1 MEIEHLIRYAPLAVG
16 LKPSA
21 IQGEARLRGRE
32 RNNFSKTI
40 TNSTVPT
47 PWRKGLRMEEHH
59 SPVELLPMLAA
70 ILIGAKLAG
79 RLSQRIGLPSV
90 FGELVLGLVLGPS
103 LLNLIRPNDP
113 LALLAEVGVILLM
126 FRAGLE
132 TDLVQMRQVGLAATI
147 VALGGVLL
155 PFGGGFALGRMFGM
169 SDLPALFVGA
179 VLTATSVSISAE
191 VLRELGHLRG
201 KVGAT
206 ILGAAVIDDVLGVLV
221 LSLVL
226 GLAGKGDPLIAVGQM
241 AVFFPAAWFIGDR
254 LLPQLRKIEH
264 LAGGQDTV
272 LAILLGLVMLFAW
285 AAEALG
291 SVADITGAYL
301 LGIVVARY
309 TDEEHVV
316 HHGSSALAYAFV
328 VPVFFV
334 NIGLEANVTS
344 LGAAPLFTILMV
356 LLAIAG
362 KVVGCGVGAL
372 TMRMSPREALQIGI
386 GMTARGEVAL
396 VMIAAGR
403 AAGLVNDTLF
413 TATIVM
419 ALVTTLITPP
429 LLRLAFAQRTLPP
442 AEERSTVIEAAE

>member
-1 MEIEHLIRYAPLAVG
+1 
-16 LKPSA
+16 
-21 IQGEARLRGRE
+21 
-32 RNNFSKTI
+32 
-40 TNSTVPT
+40 
-47 PWRKGLRMEEHH
+47 MEEHH
-59 SPVELLPMLAA
+59 SPVELLPLLAA

-79 RLSQRIGLPSV
+79 RLSQRFGLPAV
-90 FGELVLGLVLGPS
+90 FGELLLGLVLGPS
-103 LLNLIRPNDP
+103 LLNFIRPNEP

-132 TDLVQMRQVGLAATI
+132 TDLVQMRQVGALATV
-147 VALGGVLL
+147 VAFGGVLL
-155 PFGGGFALGRMFGM
+155 PFGGGFALAMLFGFPL
-169 SDLPALFVGA
+169 LPALFVGA

-191 VLRELGHLRG
+191 VLRELGQLRG

-206 ILGAAVIDDVLGVLV
+206 ILGAAVIDDVLGVIV

-226 GLAGKGDPLIAVGQM
+226 GLAGEGNPLLAIGQM
-241 AVFFPAAWFIGDR
+241 ALFFPIAWLVGER
-254 LLPQLRKIEH
+254 LLPFLVRLEH
-264 LAGGQDTV
+264 LAGGRDAV
-272 LAILLGLVMLFAW
+272 LAIILGLVMLFAW

-334 NIGLEANVTS
+334 NIGLEANVTT
-344 LGAAPLFTILMV
+344 LGAAPWFTILM
-356 LLAIAG
+356 LALALVGKIAG
-362 KVVGCGVGAL
+362 CGIGAL
-372 TMRMSPREALQIGI
+372 LMRLSWREALQIGV

-403 AAGLVNDTLF
+403 VAGLVNDTLF

-419 ALVTTLITPP
+419 TLVTTLVTPP
-429 LLRLAFAQRTLPP
+429 LLRLAFAQRKLPP
-442 AEERSTVIEAAE
+442 ADERGAVIEAAE

>member
-1 MEIEHLIRYAPLAVG
+1 
-16 LKPSA
+16 
-21 IQGEARLRGRE
+21 
-32 RNNFSKTI
+32 
-40 TNSTVPT
+40 
-47 PWRKGLRMEEHH
+47 MEEHH

-103 LLNLIRPNDP
+103 LLHLIQPNDP

-132 TDLVQMRQVGLAATI
+132 TDLVQMRKVGLAATI

-155 PFGGGFALGRMFGM
+155 PFGGGFALGRLFGL
-169 SDLPALFVGA
+169 SNLPALFVGA

-191 VLRELGHLRG
+191 VLRELGHLRS

-226 GLAGKGDPLIAVGQM
+226 GLAGEGNPLVAAAQM
-241 AVFFPAAWFIGDR
+241 AIFFPAAWFVGDK

-334 NIGLEANVTS
+334 NIGLEANVTT

-372 TMRMSPREALQIGI
+372 TMRMSLREALQIGI

-403 AAGLVNDTLF
+403 AAGLVSDMLF
-413 TATIVM
+413 TSTIVM

-429 LLRLAFAQRTLPP
+429 LLRLAFAQRTMPP
-442 AEERSTVIEAAE
+442 AGERSAVIEAAE

>member
-1 MEIEHLIRYAPLAVG
+1 M
-16 LKPSA
+16 
-21 IQGEARLRGRE
+21 QGKARLRGRE

-47 PWRKGLRMEEHH
+47 PWRKGLRMDEHH

-254 LLPQLRKIEH
+254 LLPQLRKIEY

>member
-1 MEIEHLIRYAPLAVG
+1 
-16 LKPSA
+16 
-21 IQGEARLRGRE
+21 
-32 RNNFSKTI
+32 
-40 TNSTVPT
+40 
-47 PWRKGLRMEEHH
+47 
-59 SPVELLPMLAA
+59 MLAA

-90 FGELVLGLVLGPS
+90 FGELVLGVVLGPS

-155 PFGGGFALGRMFGM
+155 PFGGGFALGRMFGL

-226 GLAGKGDPLIAVGQM
+226 GLAGKGDPLIAAGQM
-241 AVFFPAAWFIGDR
+241 AVFFPVAWFIGDR

-272 LAILLGLVMLFAW
+272 LAVLLGLVMIFSW

-291 SVADITGAYL
+291 SVAAITGAYL
-301 LGIVVARY
+301 LGIVVARH

-334 NIGLEANVTS
+334 NIGLEANVTT

-372 TMRMSPREALQIGI
+372 TMRMPLREALQIGI

-442 AEERSTVIEAAE
+442 AEERSAVIEAAE

>member
-1 MEIEHLIRYAPLAVG
+1 
-16 LKPSA
+16 
-21 IQGEARLRGRE
+21 
-32 RNNFSKTI
+32 
-40 TNSTVPT
+40 
-47 PWRKGLRMEEHH
+47 
-59 SPVELLPMLAA
+59 
-70 ILIGAKLAG
+70 
-79 RLSQRIGLPSV
+79 
-90 FGELVLGLVLGPS
+90 
-103 LLNLIRPNDP
+103 
-113 LALLAEVGVILLM
+113 
-126 FRAGLE
+126 
-132 TDLVQMRQVGLAATI
+132 
-147 VALGGVLL
+147 
-155 PFGGGFALGRMFGM
+155 
-169 SDLPALFVGA
+169 
-179 VLTATSVSISAE
+179 
-191 VLRELGHLRG
+191 
-201 KVGAT
+201 
-206 ILGAAVIDDVLGVLV
+206 
-221 LSLVL
+221 VL
-226 GLAGKGDPLIAVGQM
+226 GLAGKGDPLIAVGQMAVFFPAAWFIGDRLLPQLRKIEYLAVGQM

>member
-1 MEIEHLIRYAPLAVG
+1 
-16 LKPSA
+16 
-21 IQGEARLRGRE
+21 
-32 RNNFSKTI
+32 
-40 TNSTVPT
+40 
-47 PWRKGLRMEEHH
+47 MEEHH
-59 SPVELLPMLAA
+59 SPIELLPMLAA

>member
-1 MEIEHLIRYAPLAVG
+1 
-16 LKPSA
+16 
-21 IQGEARLRGRE
+21 
-32 RNNFSKTI
+32 
-40 TNSTVPT
+40 
-47 PWRKGLRMEEHH
+47 MEEHH

-79 RLSQRIGLPSV
+79 RLSQRLGLPAV

-132 TDLVQMRQVGLAATI
+132 TDLVQMRQVGLAATM

-155 PFGGGFALGRMFGM
+155 PFGGGFALGRLFGLDM
-169 SDLPALFVGA
+169 LPSLFVGA

-191 VLRELGHLRG
+191 VLRELGHLRS

-226 GLAGKGDPLIAVGQM
+226 GLAGEGNPLVAIGQM
-241 AVFFPAAWFIGDR
+241 AIFFPAAWLVGDK

-334 NIGLEANVTS
+334 NIGLEANVTT
-344 LGAAPLFTILMV
+344 LGAMPLFTIIMV
-356 LLAIAG
+356 ALAIAG
-362 KVVGCGVGAL
+362 KVVGCGVGAMA
-372 TMRMSPREALQIGI
+372 MRLSWREAVQIGV
-386 GMTARGEVAL
+386 GMVARGEVAL

-403 AAGLVNDTLF
+403 AAGLVNDVLF
-413 TATIVM
+413 TSTIVM
-419 ALVTTLITPP
+419 ALLTTLITPP
-429 LLRLAFAQRTLPP
+429 LLRLAFAHPKPPP
-442 AEERSTVIEAAE
+442 AGERSAVIEAAE

>member
-1 MEIEHLIRYAPLAVG
+1 M
-16 LKPSA
+16 
-21 IQGEARLRGRE
+21 QGKARLRGRE

-226 GLAGKGDPLIAVGQM
+226 GLAGKGDPLIAAGQM

-254 LLPQLRKIEH
+254 LLPQLRKIEY

>member
-1 MEIEHLIRYAPLAVG
+1 M
-16 LKPSA
+16 
-21 IQGEARLRGRE
+21 QGKARLRGRE

-254 LLPQLRKIEH
+254 LLPQLRKIEY

>member
-1 MEIEHLIRYAPLAVG
+1 
-16 LKPSA
+16 
-21 IQGEARLRGRE
+21 
-32 RNNFSKTI
+32 
-40 TNSTVPT
+40 
-47 PWRKGLRMEEHH
+47 MEEHH
-59 SPVELLPMLAA
+59 SPIELLPMLAA

-155 PFGGGFALGRMFGM
+155 PFGGGFMLGRLFGL

>member
-1 MEIEHLIRYAPLAVG
+1 
-16 LKPSA
+16 
-21 IQGEARLRGRE
+21 
-32 RNNFSKTI
+32 
-40 TNSTVPT
+40 
-47 PWRKGLRMEEHH
+47 MEEHH
-59 SPVELLPMLAA
+59 SPIELLPMLAA

-254 LLPQLRKIEH
+254 LLPQLRKIEY

>member
-1 MEIEHLIRYAPLAVG
+1 M
-16 LKPSA
+16 
-21 IQGEARLRGRE
+21 QGKARLRGRE

>member
-1 MEIEHLIRYAPLAVG
+1 M
-16 LKPSA
+16 
-21 IQGEARLRGRE
+21 QGKARLRGRE

-155 PFGGGFALGRMFGM
+155 PFGGGFALGRMFGL

-226 GLAGKGDPLIAVGQM
+226 GLAGKGDPLIAAGQM
-241 AVFFPAAWFIGDR
+241 AVFFPVAWFIGDR

-334 NIGLEANVTS
+334 NIGLEANVTT

-372 TMRMSPREALQIGI
+372 TSACRC
-386 GMTARGEVAL
+386 AR
-396 VMIAAGR
+396 R
-403 AAGLVNDTLF
+403 C
-413 TATIVM
+413 
-419 ALVTTLITPP
+419 
-429 LLRLAFAQRTLPP
+429 
-442 AEERSTVIEAAE
+442 RSASG

>member
-1 MEIEHLIRYAPLAVG
+1 
-16 LKPSA
+16 
-21 IQGEARLRGRE
+21 
-32 RNNFSKTI
+32 
-40 TNSTVPT
+40 
-47 PWRKGLRMEEHH
+47 MEEHH
-59 SPVELLPMLAA
+59 SPIELLPMLAA

-155 PFGGGFALGRMFGM
+155 PFGGGFALGRMFGL

-226 GLAGKGDPLIAVGQM
+226 GLAGKGDPLIAAGQM
-241 AVFFPAAWFIGDR
+241 AVFFPVAWFIGDR

-334 NIGLEANVTS
+334 NIGLEANVTT

>member
-1 MEIEHLIRYAPLAVG
+1 
-16 LKPSA
+16 
-21 IQGEARLRGRE
+21 
-32 RNNFSKTI
+32 
-40 TNSTVPT
+40 
-47 PWRKGLRMEEHH
+47 
-59 SPVELLPMLAA
+59 MLAA

-79 RLSQRIGLPSV
+79 RLSQRLGLPAV

-132 TDLVQMRQVGLAATI
+132 TDLVQMRQVGLAATM

-155 PFGGGFALGRMFGM
+155 PFGGGFALGRLFGLDM
-169 SDLPALFVGA
+169 LPSLFVGA

-191 VLRELGHLRG
+191 VLRELGHLRS

-226 GLAGKGDPLIAVGQM
+226 GLAGEGNPLVAIGQM
-241 AVFFPAAWFIGDR
+241 AIFFPAAWLVGDK

-334 NIGLEANVTS
+334 NIGLEANVTT
-344 LGAAPLFTILMV
+344 LGAMPLFTIIMV
-356 LLAIAG
+356 ALAIAG
-362 KVVGCGVGAL
+362 KVVGCGVGAMA
-372 TMRMSPREALQIGI
+372 MRLSWREAVQIGV
-386 GMTARGEVAL
+386 GMVARGEVAL

-403 AAGLVNDTLF
+403 AAGLVNDVLF
-413 TATIVM
+413 TSTIVM
-419 ALVTTLITPP
+419 ALLTTLITPP
-429 LLRLAFAQRTLPP
+429 LLRLAFAHPKPPP
-442 AEERSTVIEAAE
+442 AGERSAVIEAAE

>member
-1 MEIEHLIRYAPLAVG
+1 
-16 LKPSA
+16 
-21 IQGEARLRGRE
+21 
-32 RNNFSKTI
+32 
-40 TNSTVPT
+40 
-47 PWRKGLRMEEHH
+47 MEEHH

-155 PFGGGFALGRMFGM
+155 PFGGGFALGRMFGL

-334 NIGLEANVTS
+334 NIGLEANVTT

>member
-1 MEIEHLIRYAPLAVG
+1 
-16 LKPSA
+16 
-21 IQGEARLRGRE
+21 
-32 RNNFSKTI
+32 
-40 TNSTVPT
+40 
-47 PWRKGLRMEEHH
+47 MEEHH

-254 LLPQLRKIEH
+254 LLPQLRKIEY

>member
-1 MEIEHLIRYAPLAVG
+1 
-16 LKPSA
+16 
-21 IQGEARLRGRE
+21 
-32 RNNFSKTI
+32 
-40 TNSTVPT
+40 
-47 PWRKGLRMEEHH
+47 MEEHH

>member
-1 MEIEHLIRYAPLAVG
+1 
-16 LKPSA
+16 
-21 IQGEARLRGRE
+21 
-32 RNNFSKTI
+32 
-40 TNSTVPT
+40 
-47 PWRKGLRMEEHH
+47 MEEHH

-70 ILIGAKLAG
+70 ILIGAKLTG
-79 RLSQRIGLPSV
+79 RLSQRLGLPSV
-90 FGELVLGLVLGPS
+90 FGELVLGLMLGPS

-132 TDLVQMRQVGLAATI
+132 TDLVQMRQVGLAATV
-147 VALGGVLL
+147 VAFGGVLL
-155 PFGGGFALGRMFGM
+155 PFGGGFALGRLFGLEM
-169 SDLPALFVGA
+169 LPALFVGA

-226 GLAGKGDPLIAVGQM
+226 GLAGEGNPLVAVGQM
-241 AVFFPAAWFIGDR
+241 AVFFPAAWLIGDK

-334 NIGLEANVTS
+334 NIGLEANVTT
-344 LGAAPLFTILMV
+344 LGAAPLFTIIMV
-356 LLAIAG
+356 ILAIVG

-372 TMRMSPREALQIGI
+372 AMRLSWREALQIGI

-413 TATIVM
+413 TSTIVM

-429 LLRLAFAQRTLPP
+429 LLRLAFAQQKAPP
-442 AEERSTVIEAAE
+442 AEERSAVIEAAE

>member
-1 MEIEHLIRYAPLAVG
+1 M
-16 LKPSA
+16 
-21 IQGEARLRGRE
+21 QGKARLRGRE

-226 GLAGKGDPLIAVGQM
+226 GLAGKGDPLIAAGQM
-241 AVFFPAAWFIGDR
+241 AVFFPVAWFIGDR